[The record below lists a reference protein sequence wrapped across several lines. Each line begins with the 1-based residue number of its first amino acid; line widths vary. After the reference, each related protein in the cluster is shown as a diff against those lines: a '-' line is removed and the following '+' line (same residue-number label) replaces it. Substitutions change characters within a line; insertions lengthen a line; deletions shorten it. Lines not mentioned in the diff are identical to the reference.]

1 MKKQSLLLTL
11 LSLLFC
17 STVFGQTCLV
27 ENECDPSIDNQFVCE
42 DIIGGTFFPDSE
54 NCDGNGILVPVELV
68 FFEGKVTKAGIELY
82 WQTASEFIN
91 EGFEIQRSTDAK
103 TWESLDFVK
112 GHGTTLELQNY
123 KWTDVTASANTNY
136 YRLKQLDMDG
146 VYEYSE
152 IIALNKAGVAK
163 STLVIAPNPVGEIL
177 HYQLVEQRQAIQSLQ
192 IYDLSGRLVK
202 GTTDQVTALPIH
214 DLEKGTYIL
223 VAEIGNERLRAT
235 FIKQ

>member
-1 MKKQSLLLTL
+1 MKKQFLLM
-11 LSLLFC
+11 LSLSLVG
-17 STVFGQTCLV
+17 SYLFGQTCLI
-27 ENECDPSIDNQFVCE
+27 ENECDPNRDNQFVCE

-68 FFEGKVTKAGIELY
+68 FFDGKVTKAGIELY
-82 WQTASEFIN
+82 WQTASELIN

-103 TWESLDFVK
+103 TWKVLDFVK
-112 GHGTTLELQNY
+112 GHGTTLEIQNY
-123 KWTDVTASANTNY
+123 EWTDVTASASTNY
-136 YRLKQLDMDG
+136 YRLKQMDIDG
-146 VYEYSE
+146 AYEYSK
-152 IIALNKAGVAK
+152 IIAFNKIGTPK
-163 STLVIAPNPVGEIL
+163 SALVVAPNPVQDVL

-202 GTTDQVTALPIH
+202 VTTDQVTALPIH